1 MTVPLAHVKRT
12 KARERAVQALYQI
25 DVAASDLDE
34 ALERFWKSF
43 EPVEREVRAQAE
55 EYVRGVALHRRTI
68 DDAIEGVSAN
78 WRLDRMAKVDRNVL
92 RLAVF
97 ELQHRPEVPVKVV
110 LNEAIEMG
118 KKYGSESSGAFIN
131 GMMSLSFGAVIVGF
145 HGTQWS
151 GWPAVSRISEWRH
164 RNQPIEPSART

>member
-1 MTVPLAHVKRT
+1 MTAPLGHLKRT

-43 EPVEREVRAQAE
+43 EPVEREVRAIAE
-55 EYVRGVALHRRTI
+55 EYVRGVAEHRQTI

-97 ELQHRPEVPVKVV
+97 ELQHRSDVPVRVV

-131 GMMSLSFGAVIVGF
+131 GLLDRIA
-145 HGTQWS
+145 QDLA
-151 GWPAVSRISEWRH
+151 PARRGE
-164 RNQPIEPSART
+164 